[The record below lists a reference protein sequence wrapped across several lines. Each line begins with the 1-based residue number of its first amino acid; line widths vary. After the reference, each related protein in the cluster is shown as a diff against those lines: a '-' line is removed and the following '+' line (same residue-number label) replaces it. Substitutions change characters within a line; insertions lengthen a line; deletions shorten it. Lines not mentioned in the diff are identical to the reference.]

1 MNFWIADGPPMP
13 LNFAMSL
20 MTLAEFLLWASI
32 GYVFWAK
39 KLQQRF
45 PAMSAYL
52 ALRLISMPVLLA
64 ALWVESQPW
73 GRGYYVVYFF
83 GYWSVYIASAVLLFF
98 ICMEI
103 FRAVLSGFS
112 GLMRF
117 STVIF
122 RWAAL
127 ASLIVSLSNIPF
139 GHRGILMMTDIAY
152 GLMRSVSVLELC
164 LLAFLCFAM
173 NALKLSMR
181 DRAFGFALGFGM
193 MSSNDFLYATLAAR
207 TTTLTAPLQ
216 FFYEGVVLMS
226 LGIWVA
232 YVAQPEPARK
242 PLVVA
247 ANSAIYRWNE
257 IASALGHKGTNV
269 AVPAPANSFFLTDVE
284 KVVDKVL
291 TRNLRESETRS

>member
-1 MNFWIADGPPMP
+1 MP

-20 MTLAEFLLWASI
+20 MSAAEFLLWAVV

-39 KLQQRF
+39 KLQRRF

-52 ALRLISMPVLLA
+52 ALRVISTPVLLA
-64 ALWVESQPW
+64 CLWVYGQPW

-83 GYWSVYIASAVLLFF
+83 GYWAVYIASAVMLFF

-117 STVIF
+117 SSVIF
-122 RWAAL
+122 RWAAV
-127 ASLIVSLSNIPF
+127 ASLIVSISNVSW
-139 GHRGILMMTDIAY
+139 HRGILVMTDIAY

-173 NALKLSMR
+173 NALRLSPR
-181 DRAFGFALGFGM
+181 DRAFGFAIGFGL
-193 MSSNDFLYATLAAR
+193 MSSNDFVHASLVSQFTSLN
-207 TTTLTAPLQ
+207 APVQ
-216 FFYEGVVLMS
+216 IAYEAVILLVLG
-226 LGIWVA
+226 LWVA

-242 PLVVA
+242 PIVVA

-257 IASALGHKGTNV
+257 IASALGHKGTSI
-269 AVPAPANSFFLTDVE
+269 AVPAPSNSFFLTDVE

-291 TRNLRESETRS
+291 TRNLRESETGT

>member
-1 MNFWIADGPPMP
+1 MP

-20 MTLAEFLLWASI
+20 MTAAEFLLWATLA
-32 GYVFWAK
+32 YVFWAK
-39 KLQQRF
+39 KLQRRF
-45 PAMSAYL
+45 PAMAAYL
-52 ALRLISMPVLLA
+52 ALRVISMPLLMA
-64 ALWVESQPW
+64 VLWVCGQPW

-83 GYWSVYIASAVLLFF
+83 GFWGVYIASAIMLFF

-117 STVIF
+117 SSVIF
-122 RWAAL
+122 RWAAV
-127 ASLIVSLSNIPF
+127 ASLIVALSNISF
-139 GHRGILMMTDIAY
+139 GHRGILVMSDMAY

-173 NALKLSMR
+173 NSLRLTVR
-181 DRAFGFALGFGM
+181 DMAFGWALGFGI
-193 MSSNDFLYATLAAR
+193 MSSNDFIYASLASR
-207 TTTLTAPLQ
+207 NTSLTAPLQ
-216 FFYEGVVLMS
+216 FVYESIMLLAVGL
-226 LGIWVA
+226 WVA
-232 YVAQPEPARK
+232 YVAMPEPARK
-242 PLVVA
+242 PLVVS

-257 IASALGHKGTNV
+257 IASALGHKGTNI

-291 TRNLRESETRS
+291 TRNLRESETGT